1 MFKLENVTK
10 SFISEN
16 SQVTAVSDVSLHIRA
31 GEIFGVIG
39 SSGAGKSTLIRC
51 INLLEIPQSGK
62 VLFKGEDLLK
72 LSMPQL
78 RLKRQKIGIIFQNF
92 NLLSSRTVFDNVAF
106 PIKNKSKAEVSKKV
120 YKLLE
125 IVGISDKAK
134 SYPSQLSGGQ
144 KQRVAIARALAND
157 PDVLLCDEATSALDP
172 QTTKSILSL
181 LKDLNRKLDLTIIL
195 ITHEMEVI
203 KSICDRVAIMDKG
216 KIVEVDS
223 VINIFTQ
230 AKSEVS
236 KSFVQEDISINDLKG
251 LIVENDLIEKNSH
264 VYELF
269 YTQTTASK
277 SLISDLIKKYDI
289 SINIIA
295 GSIEIISNES
305 VGRLVIIIKGE
316 PPVVDKA
323 LAYLVNSGV
332 LIKEVVINV

>member
-1 MFKLENVTK
+1 MFKLKNVTK
-10 SFISEN
+10 SFRSEN

-31 GEIFGVIG
+31 REIFGVIG

-51 INLLEIPQSGK
+51 LNLLEIPERGK
-62 VLFKGEDLLK
+62 VIFKGEDLLE
-72 LSMPQL
+72 LSNPQL
-78 RLKRQKIGIIFQNF
+78 REKRQKIGMVFQNF
-92 NLLSSRTVFDNVAF
+92 NLLASRTVFDNVAF
-106 PIKNKSKAEVSKKV
+106 PIKNKSKEQISKKV
-120 YKLLE
+120 YDLLE

-230 AKSEVS
+230 PKSEVS
-236 KSFVQEDISINDLKG
+236 KGFVQEDINIDDLKG
-251 LIVENDLIEKNSH
+251 LIVENDLIQSDAY

-269 YTQTTASK
+269 YKQAAASK
-277 SLISDLIKKYDI
+277 SLISDLIKEYDL
-289 SINIIA
+289 SVNIIA

-305 VGRLVIIIKGE
+305 VGRLIIIIKGK
-316 PPVVDKA
+316 KA
-323 LAYLVNSGV
+323 EVEFGLKYLIDQGV
-332 LIKEVVINV
+332 LVKEVAINV